1 MRLSWK
7 CILAGAL
14 LALAMTAGKPA
25 HGAGDDK
32 TAGSDSLPAT
42 EANGEAA
49 AGAGPA
55 DGNRITREGIIVE
68 FAVRPVQGGSE
79 KVTAGDW
86 ADVTFRVTEANT
98 GKPIKGS
105 YPAAWLDLAEVWQAK
120 GDRPMSCRDRV
131 MVYLQGIVGIRPM
144 IDLNSH
150 FLLVMNRDASIS
162 VIDPAVG
169 ITGITNLFGQINLD
183 RPGADW
189 AKTADEKR
197 LFVTMPLADKVALVD
212 TDTFKV
218 VGNVDAGEQPTR
230 AELQGDGRY
239 LWVGNNAR
247 KAEKSGVTV
256 IDAVK
261 FERLSFIPTGKGHHE
276 IAFSGDDRHAFVSNR
291 DDGTVSVVEVKSLA
305 KVKDLKTGPRPI
317 ALGFSPLAK
326 ALYVADGD
334 TGTVAVVDP
343 AALEIRA
350 RIETAPGLGPLRFS
364 QDGRWG
370 VVVNPAADT
379 VYVIDAS
386 TNRLAH
392 TISVGKQP
400 YQVNFTRSFAYIRSL
415 GSELVGLI
423 PLTELEGSKTPQV
436 IFIPAGQGPPGRAA
450 EISIADSIVPSVKHA
465 AAYIVNQAE
474 GTVSY
479 FMEGM
484 NAPMGSFRNYG
495 HETRAIEIV
504 DRSLVEREPGVYAG
518 RVRIPVEGTYD
529 VAFLMDAPRLVHCFS
544 ATVAPNPKLR
554 AATGRL
560 AIEYRIADRRVP
572 AGNSAT
578 VKFRLTDPA
587 TGAPRGDIRDV
598 TVLYYGADGRGR
610 TEVPA
615 RALGDGL
622 YEADVKVDRETTYYL
637 FVGSR
642 SVKLKYSDLPFA
654 SLMGMP
660 APAAGGK
667 SKTGADGAP

>member
-1 MRLSWK
+1 
-7 CILAGAL
+7 
-14 LALAMTAGKPA
+14 
-25 HGAGDDK
+25 
-32 TAGSDSLPAT
+32 
-42 EANGEAA
+42 
-49 AGAGPA
+49 
-55 DGNRITREGIIVE
+55 
-68 FAVRPVQGGSE
+68 
-79 KVTAGDW
+79 
-86 ADVTFRVTEANT
+86 
-98 GKPIKGS
+98 
-105 YPAAWLDLAEVWQAK
+105 
-120 GDRPMSCRDRV
+120 
-131 MVYLQGIVGIRPM
+131 
-144 IDLNSH
+144 
-150 FLLVMNRDASIS
+150 
-162 VIDPAVG
+162 
-169 ITGITNLFGQINLD
+169 
-183 RPGADW
+183 
-189 AKTADEKR
+189 
-197 LFVTMPLADKVALVD
+197 
-212 TDTFKV
+212 
-218 VGNVDAGEQPTR
+218 
-230 AELQGDGRY
+230 
-239 LWVGNNAR
+239 
-247 KAEKSGVTV
+247 
-256 IDAVK
+256 
-261 FERLSFIPTGKGHHE
+261 
-276 IAFSGDDRHAFVSNR
+276 
-291 DDGTVSVVEVKSLA
+291 
-305 KVKDLKTGPRPI
+305 
-317 ALGFSPLAK
+317 
-326 ALYVADGD
+326 
-334 TGTVAVVDP
+334 
-343 AALEIRA
+343 
-350 RIETAPGLGPLRFS
+350 
-364 QDGRWG
+364 
-370 VVVNPAADT
+370 
-379 VYVIDAS
+379 
-386 TNRLAH
+386 
-392 TISVGKQP
+392 
-400 YQVNFTRSFAYIRSL
+400 
-415 GSELVGLI
+415 
-423 PLTELEGSKTPQV
+423 
-436 IFIPAGQGPPGRAA
+436 
-450 EISIADSIVPSVKHA
+450 VPSVKHA